1 MKMLKDSFGRTFP
14 YIRLS
19 ITDVCNF
26 KCGYC
31 LPNGYQ
37 KDKSDNRKFLS
48 AEEIGRLA
56 KGLSELGVCK
66 IRLTG
71 GEPTV
76 RKDFFDIVKILKNKT
91 GIKKTVIT
99 TNGYR
104 LDKIADQLV
113 ASDLDGINIS
123 IDSLNRETFK
133 KVTNHDRLPEI
144 LKGIEKLQQLNF
156 KNIKINAVLLKGIND
171 SEKDF
176 NEWSGF
182 IKNNE
187 IDFRYI
193 ELMQTGDGLDYFKKY
208 HVPAKIFVNYLNNN
222 DWIIQTLGRNAGP
235 SKNYINPSFK
245 GKFGVIA
252 PYSKNF
258 CKSCN
263 RLRITARGDL
273 RLCLF
278 GNTGIS
284 IRYLLQKDDQ
294 LNELKDLIS
303 KQLNFKKES
312 HYLELG
318 ETGLMKNLKI
328 VNNDQLKDWAENL
341 FKKNSF
347 NMVDVSSKK
356 ETFRRALASGKI
368 YVGEKVF
375 NMIKNSEM
383 PKGDPISLAE
393 VSAVLGVKK
402 TSELIPLCHPL
413 PIDHTATKII
423 MNDEDFSLEVFC
435 VVSAIAKTGVEMEA
449 IMGVNAALITIYDL
463 SKIVNPHLK
472 IDNVK
477 LLIKE
482 GGKSGV
488 WTNPDGLP
496 KFLDNIF

>member
-1 MKMLKDSFGRTFP
+1 MKMLKDNFGRTFP

-37 KDKSDNRKFLS
+37 KDKSDNRTFLTY
-48 AEEIGRLA
+48 EEIGRLA

-76 RKDFFDIVKILKNKT
+76 RKDFFDIIKIIKNNS

-104 LDKIADQLV
+104 LDKIANQIAD
-113 ASDLDGINIS
+113 SGLDGINIS

-133 KVTNHDRLPEI
+133 NITSHDRLPEI

-171 SEKDF
+171 NEKDF
-176 NEWSGF
+176 NEWSNF

-208 HVPAKIFVNYLNNN
+208 HVSAKVFTDYLNKN
-222 DWIIQTLGRNAGP
+222 DWINQTLGRNAGP
-235 SKNYINPSFK
+235 SKNYINLSFK

-252 PYSKNF
+252 PYSKDF

-284 IRYLLQKDDQ
+284 IRHLLQKDDQ
-294 LNELKDLIS
+294 LEELKDLIA

-318 ETGLMKNLKI
+318 ETGLMKNL
-328 VNNDQLKDWAENL
+328 
-341 FKKNSF
+341 S
-347 NMVDVSSKK
+347 
-356 ETFRRALASGKI
+356 T
-368 YVGEKVF
+368 
-375 NMIKNSEM
+375 
-383 PKGDPISLAE
+383 
-393 VSAVLGVKK
+393 
-402 TSELIPLCHPL
+402 
-413 PIDHTATKII
+413 
-423 MNDEDFSLEVFC
+423 
-435 VVSAIAKTGVEMEA
+435 TG
-449 IMGVNAALITIYDL
+449 G
-463 SKIVNPHLK
+463 
-472 IDNVK
+472 
-477 LLIKE
+477 
-482 GGKSGV
+482 
-488 WTNPDGLP
+488 
-496 KFLDNIF
+496 